1 MSINYGANKGKI
13 WTEEEDRF
21 LICMTNQMGYGNWEE
36 LKLQVRQSWL
46 FRFNWFI
53 KKLQAS
59 MLNKIMV
66 FVIFKKPGAI
76 MLAPDAANY

>member
-53 KKLQAS
+53 KKLQAR

-66 FVIFKKPGAI
+66 FVIKKPGAI
-76 MLAPDAANY
+76 MLAPDTANY